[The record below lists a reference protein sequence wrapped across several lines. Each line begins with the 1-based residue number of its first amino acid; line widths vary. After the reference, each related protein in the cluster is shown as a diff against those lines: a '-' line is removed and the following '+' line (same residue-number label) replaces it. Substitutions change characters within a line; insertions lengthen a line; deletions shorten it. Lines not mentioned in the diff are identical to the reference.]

1 MLRRPPRSTRTD
13 TLFPYTTLFRSLP
26 QTSLRLRKRAAP
38 LRTALPS
45 PQHGSGF
52 LNWCWIRLADANHVR
67 KDSISNADDV
77 GWGRT
82 QFARQLIHLGF
93 CLSIS
98 CLVRSGV
105 TCIDADCAMVLCQR
119 RSEDRT
125 PELQS
130 LMRDST

>member
-45 PQHGSGF
+45 PQDGSGL
-52 LNWCWIRLADANHVR
+52 LNWCWIRLAGANHVR

-82 QFARQLIHLGF
+82 PFARQLIHLGF
-93 CLSIS
+93 CLSNG
-98 CLVRSGV
+98 CLERHGG
-105 TCIDADCAMVLCQR
+105 TGIDADRAVVNFPRFARPLPR
-119 RSEDRT
+119 
-125 PELQS
+125 
-130 LMRDST
+130 